1 MNIFD
6 SKEYKLSRKAYIAQC
21 TFEYFITLLVADAYL
36 AKLLSYIGLG
46 DSAIGIITS
55 LSTFGYLFMLPSV
68 FIAQKIRNVKW
79 TVTPVIALSQLMF
92 MSLYAVPFMK
102 LPVHINVLLCVF
114 FIFTGHGCHYIFY
127 SVLYKWGNSH
137 VHPQRRAEFSA
148 GKEII
153 SLISGMLFTLL
164 IGYLF
169 DKFEEA
175 SKPENGFLF
184 AAGAIL
190 ILAICNFACLSI
202 MKNMEN
208 EPQEQSLK
216 FRDVI
221 KNTFCNK
228 GFISITVL
236 TVLWNIAQ
244 GTTIGFLGIYKT
256 KELAFSI
263 ATIQII
269 NIVGNAA
276 RVVISRPLGRYSDKT
291 SFAKGI
297 KLAVMLAGVAFLI
310 NSFTTPETRWLIV
323 VYTILHSCCIAGTN
337 QNMYNITYSYVPK
350 EYFSQALAIKNCIG
364 GLFGFA
370 ASLTSGRIVTAVQA
384 NSNTFFGVH
393 IYAQQILSFISFIMC
408 ILIIAYITLVVEKQ
422 KSIEQ

>member
-1 MNIFD
+1 MGNKKGTNN
-6 SKEYKLSRKAYIAQC
+6 SKPKKNSSQSTQTEKSFLNEI
-21 TFEYFITLLVADAYL
+21 IIILL
-36 AKLLSYIGLG
+36 
-46 DSAIGIITS
+46 
-55 LSTFGYLFMLPSV
+55 FG
-68 FIAQKIRNVKW
+68 
-79 TVTPVIALSQLMF
+79 
-92 MSLYAVPFMK
+92 
-102 LPVHINVLLCVF
+102 LCVF
-114 FIFTGHGCHYIFY
+114 LLLSCFGIGGTLGGMLSYVLFGLFGVAAYIF
-127 SVLYKWGNSH
+127 
-137 VHPQRRAEFSA
+137 P
-148 GKEII
+148 II
-153 SLISGMLFTLL
+153 LFIGITFLISNKNNKIAL
-164 IGYLF
+164 I
-169 DKFEEA
+169 KFI
-175 SKPENGFLF
+175 
-184 AAGAIL
+184 AGAL
-190 ILAICNFACLSI
+190 LYLAICNFACLSI
-202 MKNMEN
+202 MKNMEK

-297 KLAVMLAGVAFLI
+297 KLAVMLAGAAFLI

-370 ASLTSGRIVTAVQA
+370 ASLVSGKIVAAVQA
-384 NSNTFFGVH
+384 NSYTIFGIR
-393 IYAQQILSFISFIMC
+393 IYAQQVLSFISFLVCM
-408 ILIIAYITLVVEKQ
+408 LIIVYITLVVEKQ
-422 KSIEQ
+422 RIVKQ